1 MPVYKRMSEFVATLK
16 VNTRTYQKMILYY
29 KVVLEVDKLGCER
42 PLWFYVSE
50 GVLDGKTP
58 SDKALWWQEI
68 CRQAAE
74 SGVSITLKYLQFVK
88 TAVPCAKE
96 LRVPLH
102 LCVESK
108 SCLWYTPSWLWSR
121 ILRVMGG
128 VDLDPCSDVKANQL
142 IKSPVIYTREQNGL
156 QLRNKWWGKVYVN
169 PPYGTV
175 DGESLAGKFLDRAIH
190 EFKVNK
196 RIECIVL
203 LLKVATTYDWW
214 KPVFK
219 YPHAFLDERVEF
231 TPGAD
236 TDYAGKA
243 FQAHVVVYLGHDTAT
258 FAKIFSE
265 FSNIPGY
272 NTWAFR

>member
-1 MPVYKRMSEFVATLK
+1 MSDFVESMGVHK
-16 VNTRTYQKMILYY
+16 RTYQKMVLYY
-29 KVVLEVDKLGCER
+29 KVVLEVDQLGCER
-42 PLWFYVSE
+42 PLWFYISE
-50 GVLDGKTP
+50 GVLLGKTP
-58 SDKALWWQEI
+58 SEKAVWWQKI
-68 CRQAAE
+68 CNQAAA
-74 SGVSITLKYLQFVK
+74 SKTTITLKYLQLVK
-88 TAVPCAKE
+88 TDVPIAYQT
-96 LRVPLH
+96 RVPLN
-102 LCVESK
+102 LSVESK

-142 IKSPVIYTREQNGL
+142 IKSPVIYTNKNSGL
-156 QLRNKWWGKVYVN
+156 KLSNKWRGKVYVN

-175 DGESLAGKFLDRAIH
+175 DGESLAGKFLARAIH

-231 TPGAD
+231 TPGAVA
-236 TDYAGKA
+236 DYAGKA
-243 FQAHVVVYLGHDTAT
+243 FHAHVVVYLGYDTAT
-258 FAKIFSE
+258 FAKVFSA